1 MLRVARSILLCVLV
15 GLVFSVLLA
24 WTGAF
29 LFSIGGMNKSDPTPT
44 RWASDVPGSWPAAP
58 TSESQ
63 LRTWLWTMQ
72 AQQVNVDPGDDTSG
86 ISRHLL
92 TRHMY
97 GVPFRSLVATEHTT
111 VRADKSEESEPAST
125 IERGIRL
132 GSRSYHANNLALMPI
147 PRGFALNWA
156 IFAGVALLLRVY
168 WAGLKRLR
176 KRIDKR
182 RVSDPSAA
190 LSGPPR

>member
-1 MLRVARSILLCVLV
+1 MLRVALSILICVLV
-15 GLVFSVLLA
+15 GLVLSVLLA

-29 LFSIGGMNKSDPTPT
+29 LFSIGGMSKSDTTPT
-44 RWASDVPGSWPAAP
+44 RWASEVPSCWPAAP

-72 AQQVNVDPGDDTSG
+72 AQGVNVQPGDDPRG

-111 VRADKSEESEPAST
+111 FRADKSEESEPAST

-132 GSRSYHANNLALMPI
+132 GSRSYHANNLALTPI
-147 PRGFALNWA
+147 PRGFALN
-156 IFAGVALLLRVY
+156 
-168 WAGLKRLR
+168 
-176 KRIDKR
+176 
-182 RVSDPSAA
+182 
-190 LSGPPR
+190 